1 MKALADN
8 DLFVKLKKC
17 TFLTNKLLFRGYIM
31 SSDGIHVDE
40 TKLECDAC
48 GTGIGAVLS
57 QEGRPV
63 AFHREKLMRLN
74 KSGQLMNK
82 NYTCTV
88 GEFLEEIQLIKHK
101 RASNKVADALSRKIT
116 LLVTISNEVVGFDS
130 VKELYASD
138 EDFGNIWMEHET
150 KQHWGEFILLD
161 DYLFKGNRLC
171 IPKTSV
177 KSQLIK
183 EIFHDDAF
191 HSLARRLWM
200 RHILRGCSSK
210 RRLGKSLNF
219 TSIAHPQT
227 DGQTEVVNRTLRNM
241 MRCLCGENHK
251 LSQAEFSYNSA
262 VHSSTGFL
270 PFEVVYKASPR
281 HVVDLVVLP
290 GKKNI
295 QANRMVKEVKAT
307 HEVVQANN
315 TKANA
320 KYKIAADKHR
330 RKKLF
335 QVGDEIQ
342 LQVSTNNTNKN
353 NLSGMVKKY
362 FTENRSSSSS
372 NKLMLVDPN
381 FIVNKHKG
389 VTSGLGGLMHKKLF
403 GSGDKKSN
411 RKALTE
417 LKPAANNVNA
427 RSLAMV
433 LKSERELLSQ
443 NKDQEAE
450 IIQLKSILNDKN
462 TEDSEI
468 KQAKHII
475 PTLQR
480 QVTSLTDQLQC
491 LAEDLAEVK
500 ADKYSVM
507 GCYDGLVS
515 SPRTPAYEQDEATN
529 SLDLSSGDR
538 TIPDSPDDLFLNDLN
553 PCLTPYAKSKS
564 KDFEVMEYGS
574 CMENSS
580 YNNTTTTRCHEIGF
594 GSHGRKLSKSSSDA
608 KSARSRMI
616 FGRRSDENKYT
627 YGKHM
632 HY

>member
-1 MKALADN
+1 
-8 DLFVKLKKC
+8 
-17 TFLTNKLLFRGYIM
+17 M
-31 SSDGIHVDE
+31 SS
-40 TKLECDAC
+40 
-48 GTGIGAVLS
+48 S
-57 QEGRPV
+57 S
-63 AFHREKLMRLN
+63 AFSRSNYKSSSSSSSRYDSFEKQQQR
-74 KSGQLMNK
+74 SSTQ
-82 NYTCTV
+82 
-88 GEFLEEIQLIKHK
+88 
-101 RASNKVADALSRKIT
+101 
-116 LLVTISNEVVGFDS
+116 
-130 VKELYASD
+130 SD
-138 EDFGNIWMEHET
+138 PSSSTDH
-150 KQHWGEFILLD
+150 L
-161 DYLFKGNRLC
+161 
-171 IPKTSV
+171 PKT
-177 KSQLIK
+177 KIQ
-183 EIFHDDAF
+183 
-191 HSLARRLWM
+191 
-200 RHILRGCSSK
+200 SK
-210 RRLGKSLNF
+210 N
-219 TSIAHPQT
+219 
-227 DGQTEVVNRTLRNM
+227 
-241 MRCLCGENHK
+241 
-251 LSQAEFSYNSA
+251 
-262 VHSSTGFL
+262 
-270 PFEVVYKASPR
+270 
-281 HVVDLVVLP
+281 VVLAMS
-290 GKKNI
+290 K
-295 QANRMVKEVKAT
+295 T
-307 HEVVQANN
+307 S
-315 TKANA
+315 
-320 KYKIAADKHR
+320 
-330 RKKLF
+330 
-335 QVGDEIQ
+335 
-342 LQVSTNNTNKN
+342 STNNTNKN

-362 FTENRSSSSS
+362 FTEKRSSSSS

-417 LKPAANNVNA
+417 LKPAANNANA
-427 RSLAMV
+427 RTLAMV

-450 IIQLKSILNDKN
+450 IIQLKSIINDKN
-462 TEDSEI
+462 TEVDKLKDLCLKQREEIKALKSAILFPDTTQLQGLLHKQDSEL

-538 TIPDSPDDLFLNDLN
+538 TNPDSPDDLFLNDLN

-608 KSARSRMI
+608 KSARSGMI
-616 FGRRSDENKYT
+616 FGR
-627 YGKHM
+627 
-632 HY
+632 